1 MDAKTAIAAIRFAQG
16 RRPDDPVPG
25 DPVAWLDSQLA
36 PGLPGPDLPA
46 DLPATQP
53 TVFAALRE
61 DNAHQRAGGV
71 GRPNQARILREESGA
86 AIALAVGGRQGFR
99 ERLVAFWTNHLT
111 VARNRVPMY
120 AGLYVREVIRPHVTG
135 RFEDMLLAMARHP
148 AMLAY
153 LDNNASIGPNSP
165 AGLRRQRGLN
175 ENLAREILEL
185 HTVTPAAGYSQADV
199 TAFAR
204 VLTGWGFDVAR
215 EPVGFIF
222 RPQAHE
228 PGPKTVMG
236 RTFSEGQEG
245 GVMALTWLA
254 RHEKT
259 HRHLA
264 TKLVR
269 HFVADDPPPAAVQRV
284 FGVLRDTQ
292 GDLGAAAREL
302 IRIPGAWDT
311 PLGKLRNAQDY
322 VIAVLRALEAPPEVA
337 ARAIGVVQFLGQ
349 PWWNPPAP
357 IGFPDTAAAWTAPE
371 MMVRRIDWAN
381 GIAGR
386 GAGRDAADLAEA
398 VLGPLCRPET
408 LRAAARAGS
417 AREALTLILASPEFH
432 RR

>member
-1 MDAKTAIAAIRFAQG
+1 MDARTTIAAIRFAQG

-53 TVFAALRE
+53 AVFAALRE
-61 DNAHQRAGGV
+61 DNAHQRTGGV
-71 GRPNQARILREESGA
+71 GRPNQARILREESAA

-120 AGLYVREVIRPHVTG
+120 AGLYVREVIRAHVTG

-153 LDNNASIGPNSP
+153 LDNNASMGPNSP

-204 VLTGWGFDVAR
+204 VLTGWGFDIAR
-215 EPVGFIF
+215 EPVGFVF

-236 RTFSEGQEG
+236 RTFPEGQEG

-284 FGVLRDTQ
+284 YGVLRDTQ

-302 IRIPGAWDT
+302 IRMPGAWDT

-322 VIAVLRALEAPPEVA
+322 VIAVLRALEAPPEIA

-417 AREALTLILASPEFH
+417 AREALTLVLASPEFH